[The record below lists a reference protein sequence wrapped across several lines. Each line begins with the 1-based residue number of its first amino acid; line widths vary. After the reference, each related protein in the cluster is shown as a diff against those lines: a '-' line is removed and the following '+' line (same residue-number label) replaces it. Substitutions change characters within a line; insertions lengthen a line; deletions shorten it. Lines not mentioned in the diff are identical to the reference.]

1 MQNIIMISQP
11 MNGLSHETI
20 IANRADAVERLEIG
34 VWTVLDTVLNTDEFK
49 GHKHDAIRCLAE
61 SIKFMSNVDAIYF
74 LKGWENARGCKI
86 EHEIA
91 KQYGVKIFY
100 EG

>member
-1 MQNIIMISQP
+1 MQNFIMISQP
-11 MNGLSHETI
+11 MNGLTKEQI
-20 IANRADAVERLEIG
+20 VANREHTINILNDEGWV
-34 VWTVLDTVLNTDEFK
+34 VLDTIVDIDELK
-49 GHKHDAIRCLAE
+49 GHKHDAVRCLAE

-91 KQYGVKIFY
+91 KQYGVNIIY
-100 EG
+100 E